1 MKLCNIV
8 TIHCTLYTWCNT
20 LILYSVGVGQR
31 IFDICNTIFLLSLV
45 VITLYPLYYVLIA
58 SVSDPM
64 KIYTT
69 GGLLLWP
76 QDFSLGNYI
85 TALSYNPIW
94 IGYRNTIFY
103 VVVGGGLS
111 VLLTVMGAYALTRR
125 NLPGKNIVMF
135 AIMFTMYFGGGLI
148 PSYMVV
154 KELGMLDTVW
164 AVLLPGCVSTYNL
177 IVTISYFRGLPYELE
192 EAAKIDGA
200 GDFTVL
206 FKIMLPLAKP
216 IIAVIALYYMVSIW
230 NSYFGPM
237 IYLDNPDLK
246 PLQVVLRE
254 VLIQSKAEEEAAT
267 QGGAV
272 EAYAEGMKYAV
283 IIIATVPILC
293 VYPFIQKY
301 FVKGVTI
308 GAVKG

>member
-1 MKLCNIV
+1 MVQYKK
-8 TIHCTLYTWCNT
+8 T
-20 LILYSVGVGQR
+20 VGQR
-31 IFDICNTIFLLSLV
+31 IFDICNTVFLLGLV

-58 SVSDPM
+58 SVSNPM

-85 TALSYNPIW
+85 TALNYNPIW
-94 IGYRNTIFY
+94 TGYRNTIFY

-125 NLPGKNIVMF
+125 NLPGRNIVMF

-216 IIAVIALYYMVSIW
+216 IIAVIALYYMVGIW

-301 FVKGVTI
+301 FTKGVMI

>member
-1 MKLCNIV
+1 MVK
-8 TIHCTLYTWCNT
+8 YKK
-20 LILYSVGVGQR
+20 SAGEK
-31 IFDICNTIFLLSLV
+31 IFDICNIIFLLALV
-45 VITLYPLYYVLIA
+45 VITIYPFYYVLIA

-64 KIYTT
+64 QIYKT
-69 GGLLLWP
+69 GGLLLVP
-76 QDFSLGNYI
+76 QKFNVENYI
-85 TALSYNPIW
+85 TALGHEPIW
-94 IGYRNTIFY
+94 IGYRNTVFY
-103 VVVGGGLS
+103 VVAGGVLS
-111 VLLTVMGAYALTRR
+111 VLLTVMGAFGLTRKE
-125 NLPGKNIVMF
+125 LPGRNGFMF
-135 AIMFTMYFGGGLI
+135 AILFTMYFSGGLI
-148 PSYMVV
+148 PSYMVI
-154 KELGMLDTVW
+154 KELRMLDTVW

-192 EAAKIDGA
+192 EAAKMDGA
-200 GDFTVL
+200 SDYRVL

-216 IIAVIALYYMVSIW
+216 IIAVITLYYMVAIW
-230 NSYFGPM
+230 NNFFGPM

-254 VLIQSKAEEEAAT
+254 ILIQSKAAEEVAGA
-267 QGGAV
+267 GGAT

>member
-1 MKLCNIV
+1 MVQYKK
-8 TIHCTLYTWCNT
+8 TP
-20 LILYSVGVGQR
+20 GQWA
-31 IFDICNTIFLLSLV
+31 FDIINTIFLIGLV
-45 VITLYPLYYVLIA
+45 IITLYPLYYVLMA
-58 SVSDPM
+58 SVSNPM

-76 QDFSLGNYI
+76 QDFSISNYI
-85 TALSYNPIW
+85 TALSYAPIW
-94 IGYRNTIFY
+94 TGYRNTFFY

-125 NLPGKNIVMF
+125 NLPGKNLIMF
-135 AIMFTMYFGGGLI
+135 AILFTMYFSGGLI

-164 AVLLPGCVSTYNL
+164 AVLLPGCISTYNL

-200 GDFTVL
+200 GEFTVL
-206 FKIMLPLAKP
+206 FRIMLPLAKP
-216 IIAVIALYYMVSIW
+216 IVAVIALYYMVAIW

-237 IYLDNPDLK
+237 IYLDSPELK

-254 VLIQSKAEEEAAT
+254 VLIQSQADQEIAS

-283 IIIATVPILC
+283 IVIATVPILC

>member
-1 MKLCNIV
+1 MVQYKK
-8 TIHCTLYTWCNT
+8 
-20 LILYSVGVGQR
+20 SVGQR

>member
-1 MKLCNIV
+1 
-8 TIHCTLYTWCNT
+8 
-20 LILYSVGVGQR
+20 
-31 IFDICNTIFLLSLV
+31 
-45 VITLYPLYYVLIA
+45 
-58 SVSDPM
+58 
-64 KIYTT
+64 
-69 GGLLLWP
+69 
-76 QDFSLGNYI
+76 
-85 TALSYNPIW
+85 
-94 IGYRNTIFY
+94 
-103 VVVGGGLS
+103 
-111 VLLTVMGAYALTRR
+111 
-125 NLPGKNIVMF
+125 MF
-135 AIMFTMYFGGGLI
+135 AILFTMYFSGGLI

-206 FKIMLPLAKP
+206 FRIMLPLAKP
-216 IIAVIALYYMVSIW
+216 IIAVIALYYMVGIW
-230 NSYFGPM
+230 NAYFGAM

-246 PLQVVLRE
+246 PLQVVLRDI
-254 VLIQSKAEEEAAT
+254 LIQTAAEEEVAGA
-267 QGGAV
+267 GGAV

>member
-1 MKLCNIV
+1 MVRYKKGLGENV
-8 TIHCTLYTWCNT
+8 FDACNT
-20 LILYSVGVGQR
+20 V
-31 IFDICNTIFLLSLV
+31 FLLLLI

-64 KIYTT
+64 QIYKT
-69 GGLLLWP
+69 GGLLLVP
-76 QDFSLGNYI
+76 QKFNVENYI
-85 TALSYNPIW
+85 IAFNYKPIW

-103 VVVGGGLS
+103 VVAGGALS
-111 VLLTVMGAYALTRR
+111 VLLTVMGAFGLTRKG
-125 NLPGKNIVMF
+125 LPGRNGIMF
-135 AIMFTMYFGGGLI
+135 AILFTMYFSGGLI
-148 PSYMVV
+148 PTYMVV

-192 EAAKIDGA
+192 EAAKMDGA
-200 GDFTVL
+200 TDYTVL
-206 FKIMLPLAKP
+206 FRIMLPLAKP
-216 IIAVIALYYMVSIW
+216 IIAVISLYYMVAMW

-237 IYLDNPDLK
+237 IYLNNSDLK

-254 VLIQSKAEEEAAT
+254 ILVQSQADNLAGH
-267 QGGAV
+267 GGAT